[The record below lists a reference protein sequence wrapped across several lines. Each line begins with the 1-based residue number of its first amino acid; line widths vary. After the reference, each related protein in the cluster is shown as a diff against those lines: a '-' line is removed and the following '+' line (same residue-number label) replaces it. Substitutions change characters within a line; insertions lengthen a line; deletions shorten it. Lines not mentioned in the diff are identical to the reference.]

1 MSDERWRGLLAGMV
15 LMRGV
20 DLSDTNL
27 LGSVICIALA
37 ALLMLLGDK
46 R

>member
-20 DLSDTNL
+20 DLSETNL
-27 LGSVICIALA
+27 LGSVICISLA
-37 ALLMLLGDK
+37 MLLLFLRDG